1 MRYKHYKGGIYQK
14 LGEGKF
20 VDYGDTLLMD
30 NHLLTAATY
39 EGTGENVLVFD
50 LFGKIWV
57 SFADRETE
65 EALMEEEVIIYQ
77 SESTGIHYVRL
88 KEEWEG
94 LTEEGEQRFTE
105 IKEENGRTF

>member
-1 MRYKHYKGGIYQK
+1 MKYRHYKGNIYYK

-65 EALMEEEVIIYQ
+65 EALMEEEVVIYQ

-88 KEEWEG
+88 KSEFEG
-94 LTEEGEQRFTE
+94 MTEEGEERFKK
-105 IKEENGRTF
+105 IEENGRTF

>member
-1 MRYKHYKGGIYQK
+1 MRYKHYKGSIYHK
-14 LGEGKF
+14 IGEGKF

-39 EGTGENVLVFD
+39 EATGENVLVFD

-77 SESTGIHYVRL
+77 SAKTGIHYVRL

-94 LTEEGEQRFTE
+94 LNDEGEQRYTKIE
-105 IKEENGRTF
+105 